1 MGHNV
6 LGDKETVR
14 GFKSEDCKRFTQ
26 RLYRPDNAVFYVY
39 GDIDFKQLTKKLN
52 LLSGEK
58 KEGEIIRCDKTFEGL
73 KNELHGK
80 RENDEEQQTHQA
92 HVMIG
97 TAFGKDLEKWR
108 IPLYLTNN
116 ILGGPSMNSRLNLE
130 LREKRGLV
138 YTVESIMTSYTDSIL
153 WTVYFGCDPH
163 DVNRCIRL
171 VKSQLAKLRNT
182 PLSSTALANAKR
194 QIKGQIALASENRE
208 NYAISMAKQYLHR
221 GTLKS
226 NERLYKRIDDVK
238 VEDIHQLANEILNE
252 DRLFTLVFS

>member
-1 MGHNV
+1 LV
-6 LGDKETVR
+6 
-14 GFKSEDCKRFTQ
+14 
-26 RLYRPDNAVFYVY
+26 
-39 GDIDFKQLTKKLN
+39 KKLEM
-52 LLSGEK
+52 LSDK
-58 KEGEIIRCDKTFEGL
+58 KKDGEIIRCDKRFEGL
-73 KNELHGK
+73 KDELSGK
-80 RENDEEQQTHQA
+80 RGNDDGQQTHQA

-97 TAFGKDLEKWR
+97 TAFGKDIEKWR

-138 YTVESIMTSYTDSIL
+138 YTVESIMTSYKDSIL
-153 WTVYFGCDPH
+153 WTVYFGCDQH

-171 VKSQLAKLRNT
+171 VKSQLAKICNA
-182 PLSSTALANAKR
+182 PLSSVALSNAKR

-208 NYAISMAKQYLHR
+208 NYAISMAKQFLHR

-226 NERLYKRIDDVK
+226 IDKLYERIDAGK
-238 VEDIHQLANEILNE
+238 VEDIYQLANEILKE